1 MNKQNFTRTF
11 SSISLTTFRPY
22 FFLAAALL
30 MMAIALAAQYSCS
43 KKSPEVAQMDVKELS
58 AHYRPLVQAEFAG
71 KAAQYKADTRY
82 LILVDYSIPSN
93 NNRMFV
99 WDTELDGI
107 VEQFWCAH
115 GFGGQS
121 TAERPEFSNVLGSN
135 CSSLGWFL
143 VDRSVG
149 KSPRWGYNYHA
160 VDGLDAC
167 NSNARQRQLLI
178 HPWGSVG
185 ADAAAK
191 INHPMALDGRSA
203 GCFTTSEDGFL
214 TIDRYVKES
223 SKRLLLLA
231 IDGVK

>member
-1 MNKQNFTRTF
+1 MFEEFPHLK
-11 SSISLTTFRPY
+11 Y
-22 FFLAAALL
+22 FCCAGLVLLAALITL
-30 MMAIALAAQYSCS
+30 HFCS
-43 KKSPEVAQMDVKELS
+43 TPSTPNVQEMDAKELS
-58 AHYRPLVQAEFAG
+58 AHYRPLVHAEFAG
-71 KAAQYKADTRY
+71 KAAQYRADTRY

-93 NNRMFV
+93 HNRLFV

-121 TAERPEFSNVLGSN
+121 TAERPEFSNELGSN

-143 VDRSVG
+143 VERSVG

-185 ADAAAK
+185 ADAAAQ
-191 INHPMALDGRSA
+191 IDHPMALDGRSA

-223 SKRLLLLA
+223 SRRLLLLA